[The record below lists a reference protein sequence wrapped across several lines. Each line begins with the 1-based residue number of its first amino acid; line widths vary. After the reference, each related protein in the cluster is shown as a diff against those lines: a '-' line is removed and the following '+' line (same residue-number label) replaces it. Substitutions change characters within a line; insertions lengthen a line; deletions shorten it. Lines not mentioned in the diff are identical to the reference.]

1 MNKNQDLDDTNLSK
15 AEHCKNTRCVL
26 KMRGKKKR
34 IWMMSYHCK
43 RRMRKSARMQ
53 RLLWMRLRRSSARL
67 MAGLWGAPPTAT
79 RCNTQQRVAT
89 HCNTNVYSYIV
100 DEAEEELGKIDGL
113 CWRRPPSATHRNA
126 LQHTATYSSTIHKY
140 IYTFTHNRLHMYVD
154 IHRHDV

>member
-1 MNKNQDLDDTNLSK
+1 MGGSGCMLSTKLLKKGAKRLPFTILTPASNHPKYKSDSVNKNKDLDDTNLSK

-67 MAGLWGAPPTAT
+67 MAGL
-79 RCNTQQRVAT
+79 
-89 HCNTNVYSYIV
+89 
-100 DEAEEELGKIDGL
+100 
-113 CWRRPPSATHRNA
+113 
-126 LQHTATYSSTIHKY
+126 
-140 IYTFTHNRLHMYVD
+140 
-154 IHRHDV
+154 

>member
-1 MNKNQDLDDTNLSK
+1 MDDVLSLQK
-15 AEHCKNTRCVL
+15 ANAKICSN
-26 KMRGKKKR
+26 
-34 IWMMSYHCK
+34 
-43 RRMRKSARMQ
+43 A
-53 RLLWMRLRRSSARL
+53 
-67 MAGLWGAPPTAT
+67 TAL
-79 RCNTQQRVAT
+79 
-89 HCNTNVYSYIV
+89 V